1 MSESRFKPRPRGEAA
16 VVVVGESKVRWEKE
30 EGLEEKDD
38 NGGKEE
44 KAVFPLEDD
53 SGSGS
58 AETETVESFDLVVV
72 VVVVDDRDVPVDV
85 AAFPSDDSAAVEVV
99 DEAPAK
105 DPEEVTEVAPEAPV
119 SVAVVVVVV
128 VEVVEPVE
136 TAVMDGISKR
146 SIETAAIACFR
157 SCTVTVEPFRLWV
170 R

>member
-1 MSESRFKPRPRGEAA
+1 VA
-16 VVVVGESKVRWEKE
+16 VVGESSVRWEKE
-30 EGLEEKDD
+30 EELEEKDD

-85 AAFPSDDSAAVEVV
+85 ATFPSDDSSVV
-99 DEAPAK
+99 LDEAPAE
-105 DPEEVTEVAPEAPV
+105 DPEEVTEVTPELPV
-119 SVAVVVVVV
+119 SVAVAVVVV

-136 TAVMDGISKR
+136 TAVMGGNSKR